1 MVSPIGSGLV
11 MNIAASPPVPNN
23 AARCAP
29 ATSAAP
35 STCPNAPTAATAP
48 QPANRKR
55 GVPFVLGDLNV
66 RNPDLRSVK
75 ISRQNA
81 IRAAFAH
88 AMMSQH
94 GITAPSHRCGPP
106 RTPRRRGL
114 NMATLD
120 KRCYPEEWM
129 RWAISFIQHGLWL
142 DYEIDVHG
150 SHDRSGHMW
159 GDAWATLDGTGENV
173 PTIFFA
179 KAAASMIQS
188 TSAFLLAK

>member
-1 MVSPIGSGLV
+1 
-11 MNIAASPPVPNN
+11 
-23 AARCAP
+23 
-29 ATSAAP
+29 
-35 STCPNAPTAATAP
+35 
-48 QPANRKR
+48 
-55 GVPFVLGDLNV
+55 
-66 RNPDLRSVK
+66 
-75 ISRQNA
+75 
-81 IRAAFAH
+81 
-88 AMMSQH
+88 
-94 GITAPSHRCGPP
+94 
-106 RTPRRRGL
+106 
-114 NMATLD
+114 MATLD